1 MRTRSTVALA
11 LLACLAVVGVI
22 LAMTRG
28 GASSSASEPSTGSIR
43 FTPTSDGRVSVI
55 AIGDSITQGDSPA
68 FNVADTGPTSW
79 AHHVDKSTVR
89 LLGGVAEGGLTSAKS
104 LDRRQDG
111 FYADVVVYFLGTNDS
126 RRDVTPKE
134 FVDNIAKN
142 AERTNTSRIDGRVVV
157 VAVGPMQ
164 GILTAEK
171 LSTWNRKV
179 AAEVKRR
186 GFSFVDPWG
195 DLRTK
200 SYEWRSSSLHQDELH
215 PTAKG
220 AKLLGT
226 NLSPAII
233 KAYEDHPG

>member
-1 MRTRSTVALA
+1 MRNRSAIALV
-11 LLACLAVVGVI
+11 LLTCLAIAGVV
-22 LAMTRG
+22 LAMTREVG
-28 GASSSASEPSTGSIR
+28 SSSASEPSTGSIR
-43 FTPTSDGRVSVI
+43 FTPTTDDRVSVVVV
-55 AIGDSITQGDSPA
+55 GDSITQGDSPA

-79 AHHVDKSTVR
+79 AHHLDKGTIR

-134 FVDNIAKN
+134 FMDNISKN
-142 AERTNTSRIDGRVVV
+142 AERTVTTDIAGRVVV

-164 GILTAEK
+164 GILTDDELNA
-171 LSTWNRKV
+171 WNVEV
-179 AAEVKRR
+179 AAEAKKR
-186 GFSFVDPWG
+186 GFTFVDPWS

-200 SYEWRSSSLHQDELH
+200 DYEWRSPSLHQDELH

-220 AKLLGT
+220 AQLLGAA
-226 NLSPAII
+226 LSPAIV
-233 KAYEDHPG
+233 KAYADHPE